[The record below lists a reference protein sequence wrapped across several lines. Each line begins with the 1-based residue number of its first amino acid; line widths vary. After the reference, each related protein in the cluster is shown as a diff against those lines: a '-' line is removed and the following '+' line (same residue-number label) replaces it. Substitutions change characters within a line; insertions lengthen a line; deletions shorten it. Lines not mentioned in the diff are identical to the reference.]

1 MPHDEGNKMTGARA
15 LPRMRARVAAVAIAG
30 AVASLTVA
38 ADAQAQP
45 PVRERR
51 IEQHQPWH
59 RRYLPPRREP
69 LAHPA
74 PAASAPDTQSAPIL
88 HTASSPGEFG
98 DHQRD
103 GHMTPDERRL
113 LRQHI
118 EDAVR
123 QLYKR

>member
-1 MPHDEGNKMTGARA
+1 LPHDEGNKMTVGRA

-30 AVASLTVA
+30 ALASLTVA
-38 ADAQAQP
+38 ADAQAQAP
-45 PVRERR
+45 ARERR
-51 IEQHQPWH
+51 VEQAHPWH

-69 LAHPA
+69 LAHPGS
-74 PAASAPDTQSAPIL
+74 AASAPNVQGVPIMR
-88 HTASSPGEFG
+88 TASSPAEFG

-103 GHMTPDERRL
+103 GHMTVDERRL

-123 QLYKR
+123 ELYKR